1 MKRKYIKPTT
11 EVFASIEEPIMDI
24 SGGVNNSGQSD
35 DGGVGAHG
43 TDFME
48 DESLSGIL
56 LDPFTENLEL
66 PAELIHAIARMDSH
80 LVDEA

>member
-48 DESLSGIL
+48 EDSNSKG
-56 LDPFTENLEL
+56 FGYRRYNLWE
-66 PAELIHAIARMDSH
+66 E
-80 LVDEA
+80 

>member
-11 EVFASIEEPIMDI
+11 EVFASIEEPMMKQI

-35 DGGVGAHG
+35 DGAVGARG

-48 DESLSGIL
+48 EDSNSKG
-56 LDPFTENLEL
+56 FGYRRYNLRE
-66 PAELIHAIARMDSH
+66 E
-80 LVDEA
+80 

>member
-35 DGGVGAHG
+35 DGGVGARG
-43 TDFME
+43 TDFDFME
-48 DESLSGIL
+48 DESEDNAMGYRRY
-56 LDPFTENLEL
+56 NLWEEYL
-66 PAELIHAIARMDSH
+66 WE
-80 LVDEA
+80 E

>member
-11 EVFASIEEPIMDI
+11 EVFASIEEPIMKQI

-35 DGGVGAHG
+35 DGCVGAHG

-48 DESLSGIL
+48 DESEDNAMGYRRY
-56 LDPFTENLEL
+56 NLWE
-66 PAELIHAIARMDSH
+66 E
-80 LVDEA
+80 